1 MDNKINEG
9 YSSEEAYSSYNEMD
23 NKLLENLSKNNEY
36 VDSYNKFYV
45 TYNLVSILSMFVS
58 LFIFHLLIPLF
69 NKKHNTLGMKLFKTT
84 LVTSKDSIIISNKQV
99 LLRFFT
105 LFITEYTLVYLLVN
119 WMGLIFIVLAS
130 IFSISITKRKSSLHD
145 LILKTEVK
153 YLTSFSHC
161 FITTDKFY
169 TNKLVGIEALNTLP
183 LIICSQTSEE
193 IKLLK
198 SAISEIKINPVI
210 ESWTTETLVKLVK
223 NGNGIG
229 YVQEAYVKDELEKG
243 TLKKLNISFSPPKL
257 DIYCGYISDTLA
269 YAPKKFIDFVIA
281 RN

>member
-1 MDNKINEG
+1 MIRDIDPNKTNVSIYKRLMIFILDTLTTFIFYIFLFLSIGNLCIKAIEKDNINTLNNIYITECNYLDLPYEKDNQYGLIQIDFNTYMDNKVNEG

-153 YLTSFSHC
+153 YL
-161 FITTDKFY
+161 DYAY
-169 TNKLVGIEALNTLP
+169 TE
-183 LIICSQTSEE
+183 
-193 IKLLK
+193 
-198 SAISEIKINPVI
+198 
-210 ESWTTETLVKLVK
+210 
-223 NGNGIG
+223 
-229 YVQEAYVKDELEKG
+229 
-243 TLKKLNISFSPPKL
+243 
-257 DIYCGYISDTLA
+257 
-269 YAPKKFIDFVIA
+269 
-281 RN
+281 

>member
-1 MDNKINEG
+1 MDNKVNEG

-153 YLTSFSHC
+153 YL
-161 FITTDKFY
+161 DYAY
-169 TNKLVGIEALNTLP
+169 TE
-183 LIICSQTSEE
+183 
-193 IKLLK
+193 
-198 SAISEIKINPVI
+198 
-210 ESWTTETLVKLVK
+210 
-223 NGNGIG
+223 
-229 YVQEAYVKDELEKG
+229 
-243 TLKKLNISFSPPKL
+243 
-257 DIYCGYISDTLA
+257 
-269 YAPKKFIDFVIA
+269 
-281 RN
+281 